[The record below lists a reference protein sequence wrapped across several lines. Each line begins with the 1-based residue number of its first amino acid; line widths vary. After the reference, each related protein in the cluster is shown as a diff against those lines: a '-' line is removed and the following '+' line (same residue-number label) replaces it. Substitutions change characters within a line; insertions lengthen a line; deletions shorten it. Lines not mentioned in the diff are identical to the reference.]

1 MSVVIAFMNQK
12 GGVGKTMLARAM
24 AVELASAGKSVVL
37 VDLDVNQRTATNWA
51 DARRRNGLK
60 PEIRVDLVD
69 LDEEPDFRL
78 AELAADFDVVIFD
91 APGWTDTNTLA
102 LAQISDLCVLPTGL
116 FVDDLYPTMM
126 LAHDLNNHGIDP
138 RRIAI
143 VLNRKGSAVQEK
155 FARQYLSEGEL
166 AGADTALPEKAAFGK
181 AGNGGQ
187 AAGEVSHK
195 SLKEAVQALVQELLG
210 KADAVA
216 DLPKRGD
223 RRRVE
228 ELPFVLKRA

>member
-24 AVELASAGKSVVL
+24 AVELAQAGKSVVL
-37 VDLDVNQRTATNWA
+37 VDLDVNQRTASNWA
-51 DARRRNGLK
+51 EARRRNGLK

-102 LAQISDLCVLPTGL
+102 LAQISDLCVLPSGL

-126 LAHDLNNHGIDP
+126 LAHELNNNGIDP
-138 RRIAI
+138 RRMTI
-143 VLNRKGSAVQEK
+143 VLNKKGSDAQEK
-155 FARQYLSEGEL
+155 FARAYLADGGLS
-166 AGADTALPEKAAFGK
+166 GADTALLDRAAFAK

-187 AAGEVSHK
+187 GAGEVAQK
-195 SLKEAVQALVQELLG
+195 NLKNTVKALVEELLRKAEAVAG
-210 KADAVA
+210 
-216 DLPKRGD
+216 LPMCGN

>member
-1 MSVVIAFMNQK
+1 MSVVVAFMNQK

-24 AVELASAGKSVVL
+24 AVQLTNAGKSVVL
-37 VDLDVNQRTATNWA
+37 VDLDVNQRTAMNWA
-51 DARRRNGLK
+51 EARRRNSVM

-116 FVDDLYPTMM
+116 FVDDLYPSMA

-138 RRIAI
+138 RRITI
-143 VLNRKGSAVQEK
+143 VLNRKSSAAQEK
-155 FARQYLSEGEL
+155 FARKYLADGEL
-166 AGADTALPEKAAFGK
+166 SAADTALPDRAAFAK

-187 AAGEVSHK
+187 AAGEVPQK
-195 SLKEAVQALVQELLG
+195 NLKEAVQALVNELFS
-210 KADAVA
+210 KAEAVA

>member
-24 AVELASAGKSVVL
+24 AVELAKAGKSVVL

-51 DARRRNGLK
+51 EARKRNGVK
-60 PEIRVDLVD
+60 PEIRVDFVD

-126 LAHDLNNHGIDP
+126 LVHELNNHGIDP

-143 VLNRKGSAVQEK
+143 VLNRKGSEAQEK
-155 FARQYLSEGEL
+155 FARRYLADGEL
-166 AGADTALPEKAAFGK
+166 SGADTALPDRAAFGK

-187 AAGEVSHK
+187 AAGEVSQK
-195 SLKEAVQALVQELLG
+195 KLKEAVQALVTELLG
-210 KADAVA
+210 KIDAVEG
-216 DLPKRGD
+216 LPKRGD

-228 ELPFVLKRA
+228 EMPFVLKRV